1 MYYQTPNVRPYVA
14 FILRHRVAIIAA
26 YALLIILTVI
36 LYQPKILSSDAM
48 FWLKD
53 SKELEKTEAQHF
65 QTHYLSRLTVR
76 VARFDDATQASLV
89 QLQAQLAA
97 LDGVQRVSSLFSRD
111 LGEAQRSGT
120 DSEMV
125 GVVNVGT
132 LDTLHIRKMFKEL
145 HNDFCNVVDDDFK
158 TFRFFILSTKEGID
172 IASVDIPGDYA
183 YETMDDE
190 LEPWQNIAYPAL
202 FLLILVL
209 LFRGL
214 FRNFISSVSAF
225 FVIVISTVLT
235 FTLVYVLTGIDTIHV
250 AMPFI
255 TISIVLVD
263 FLYFYYRW
271 HVSHYKNDRAIALVR
286 MLERSAA
293 PALWTSVIT
302 ALGLGSLVFIDSDI
316 IKLLSLSVILSSVM
330 GYLVNLTFLPA
341 LMSYFEVKHTHVPYA
356 KLGFWLTSSELH
368 YNRSFLYG
376 FLGVTLLLIVMGAY
390 MILGKSNSFFTLNVS
405 NDQIEIKVP
414 YERID
419 LALIRSIDRFTKDA
433 QARFQDGLGDV
444 VSLSTIV
451 NSLNDA
457 NSQTGVLDDEALAQA
472 LFYLDLYG
480 LSDKYFDDD
489 AVTIRLNLFD
499 IDKID
504 LIRWLTHYD
513 ALDIYFVDNETLLN
527 SAKFGQTVLL
537 TTSLFSAL
545 LIIGV
550 IIGWIFR
557 SWAMSFVGFMVNA
570 VPIAWFG
577 LMVNLLHIP
586 LSLEMLIAMTI
597 SVGLASDATV
607 HFAFKYFRGRYFGR
621 SPKHSLQKMYFYS
634 GIPVTIGSVILI
646 VMFAALNLSEVTT
659 LRLIGTY
666 SAILILISLLTDLF
680 VLPVMLLFIDRFDN
694 EKKILGQSD

>member
-1 MYYQTPNVRPYVA
+1 MYYQTPNVRPYVD
-14 FILRHRVAIIAA
+14 FILRNRVAIIAV
-26 YALLIILTVI
+26 YALLIILTAM

-53 SKELEKTEAQHF
+53 SKELKKTEAQHF

-89 QLQAQLAA
+89 QLQAQLSA

-132 LDTLHIRKMFKEL
+132 LDTLHIRNMFKEL

-158 TFRFFILSTKEGID
+158 TFRFFILSKKGID
-172 IASVDIPGDYA
+172 IAAVDIPGDYDYA
-183 YETMDDE
+183 SMDND
-190 LEPWQNIAYPAL
+190 LERWQKVAYPAL
-202 FLLILVL
+202 FLLMLVL
-209 LFRGL
+209 VFRGL

-235 FTLVYVLTGIDTIHV
+235 FTLIYVLTGIDTIHMT
-250 AMPFI
+250 MPFI
-255 TISIVLVD
+255 TISIALVD

-271 HVSHYKNDRAIALVR
+271 HVSHYKSDRTNALVR
-286 MLERSAA
+286 MLERSTA
-293 PALWTSVIT
+293 PALWTSIIT

-316 IKLLSLSVILSSVM
+316 IKLLSLSVILSSVV

-341 LMSYFEVKHTHVPYA
+341 LMSYFELEHTHVPYA
-356 KLGFWLTSSELH
+356 KLGFWLASSELH
-368 YNRSFLYG
+368 YNKNFLYG
-376 FLGVTLLLIVMGAY
+376 FLSLTFLLIVMGGY
-390 MILGKSNSFFTLNVS
+390 MIYGKSNSFFKLNVS
-405 NDQIEIKVP
+405 NDQIEIKIP
-414 YERID
+414 YKRID
-419 LALIRSIDRFTKDA
+419 LELIRSIDRFTEDV
-433 QARFQDGLGDV
+433 QARFEDGLGEV

-457 NSQTGVLDDEALAQA
+457 NSQTDTLDDEALMQA

-480 LSDKYFDDD
+480 LSDKYFNDN

-499 IDKID
+499 INKIE
-504 LIRWLTHYD
+504 LISWLTHYD

-545 LIIGV
+545 LIIG
-550 IIGWIFR
+550 IIMGWIFR
-557 SWAMSFVGFMVNA
+557 SWAMIFVGFMVNA

-597 SVGLASDATV
+597 SVALASDATI

-621 SPKHSLQKMYFYS
+621 SLKHSLQKMYFYS
-634 GIPVTIGSVILI
+634 GIPVAIGSVILI
-646 VMFAALNLSEVTT
+646 IVFAALNFSEVKA
-659 LRLIGTY
+659 LQLIGTY
-666 SAILILISLLTDLF
+666 SAVLIMISLLTDLF